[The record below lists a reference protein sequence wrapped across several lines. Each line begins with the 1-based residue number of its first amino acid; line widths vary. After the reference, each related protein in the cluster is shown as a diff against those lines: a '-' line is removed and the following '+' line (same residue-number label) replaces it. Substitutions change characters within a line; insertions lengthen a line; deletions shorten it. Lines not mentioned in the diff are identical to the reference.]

1 MTERR
6 RTSLWTTAAFS
17 LAVFLG
23 ALALLAWQMHAGQD
37 PALGAGKAEPAPA
50 RKVLVRRIV
59 KRVIVTRV
67 IPAQPRSV
75 PGAAVAPAT
84 APLAT
89 TPSAPAP
96 APAAAPAPPAPAPA
110 PPVTRTS

>member
-6 RTSLWTTAAFS
+6 RASLWTTVAVS
-17 LAVFLG
+17 LAVFLA

-59 KRVIVTRV
+59 KRVVVTRV
-67 IPAQPRSV
+67 VPAQPRSV
-75 PGAAVAPAT
+75 PGAAAAPAT
-84 APLAT
+84 APAA
-89 TPSAPAP
+89 PASAPASAPAP
-96 APAAAPAPPAPAPA
+96 APAPPAPAPA

>member
-6 RTSLWTTAAFS
+6 RATFWTTVAVS

-84 APLAT
+84 AS
-89 TPSAPAP
+89 SAPAP